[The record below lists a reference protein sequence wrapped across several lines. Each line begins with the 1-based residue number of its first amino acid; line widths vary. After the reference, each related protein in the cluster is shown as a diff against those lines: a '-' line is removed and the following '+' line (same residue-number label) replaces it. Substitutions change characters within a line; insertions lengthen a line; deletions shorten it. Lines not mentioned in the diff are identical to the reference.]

1 MSKACQFALGITGDK
16 SGLEWALEVKSEEQ
30 QMALNEQILGV
41 FPIFCFQKTILI
53 KICVD
58 YNLYCVYY

>member
-16 SGLEWALEVKSEEQ
+16 SGLEWALEVKSVEQ

-41 FPIFCFQKTILI
+41 FLSFVFRKLF
-53 KICVD
+53 
-58 YNLYCVYY
+58 